1 MTFTRAQ
8 KEALWRKIDEV
19 ASKKKN
25 KLVDD
30 FRKNWKPSPKSKD
43 ILDKIKKASE
53 YAKKADELWR
63 EVLHGGNYSARVN
76 IDGVDLYVYS
86 SNNYESTLNSYK
98 EAAVAKYES
107 ELYEKKIIPSETAV
121 MDELELQLL
130 SKSFDVR
137 AFLEKFGV
145 TE

>member
-1 MTFTRAQ
+1 MTFTKAQ

-25 KLVDD
+25 KLVDE
-30 FRKNWKPSPKSKD
+30 FAKNWKPNPKFKD
-43 ILDKIKKASE
+43 LYDKLKKLDKLRKEEADIEKEITGGEYSKRYDFGDASFNIYGSYGYDRTME
-53 YAKKADELWR
+53 IYKSQAKQDYEDKLYAD
-63 EVLHGGNYSARVN
+63 
-76 IDGVDLYVYS
+76 
-86 SNNYESTLNSYK
+86 
-98 EAAVAKYES
+98 
-107 ELYEKKIIPSETAV
+107 KIIPSETAV